1 MKLINYFKSFKV
13 FIPTWFICVFFFFG
27 VFGYPFLIGVALI
40 IFQSMQKK
48 KLINKKSTAESENKV
63 VSSMMQADNI
73 GSTNI
78 IEKNPLEE
86 VIVQLKEVI
95 SSKESIISNKEK
107 ELFSTKE
114 ILEKKEYELQLLRK
128 KLGDMPNGA
137 NNFTLT
143 AGKYKGGIDIP
154 IGVYNFQVVFGT
166 GNIEVNKPDNLY
178 ANVSNNSKDSEYGFI
193 SEYKNLEISDKTILK
208 IRESAKV
215 RFSLKHEY
223 AYENEI
229 LDLNNKYTAKKNELS
244 HEIDEIKHELEI
256 LNNELIQ
263 KYYIFSN
270 YDSITSQDCMNQLAI
285 LKSKENEMRTNKD
298 DFFINGTYSTKLSE
312 RKVRQALRC
321 FNAECDNI
329 ILNISTQNVDSMRNK
344 ILKSYE
350 TINKTYSTDGIEIS
364 KKLLNLK
371 LEQLTLLY
379 TRQLK
384 MTQEKEI
391 QRAIKEQM
399 VEEEKAR
406 RELEER
412 KRKIE
417 KDLQQFRG
425 EVNRIM
431 KYLQKT
437 QIDTEKQLY
446 IDKIHELEEHIK
458 KLESDKETVLER
470 EANAKAG
477 FVYIISN
484 IGSFG
489 EDVYKIGMTRRLEPM
504 DRIKE
509 LSSAS
514 VPFEFDVHAMIFSD
528 DAPSVETMLHKHF
541 EKYAINKVNPRK
553 EFYKIDIDEIEQAVL
568 SEYNNTVKFTK
579 IPLATEYRQSIA
591 LSEI

>member
-95 SSKESIISNKEK
+95 SSKESIISNNEK